1 MAHRY
6 FVVNTCKFA
15 LLFHLHLLYFQ
26 FFCSHSSS
34 QSLAAWICTWYL
46 LYVILLTTPVLKV
59 IQLLLYDILMLLC
72 IDCCSQPRVISR
84 FYQGTVILCS
94 KVTNKNITYNWPQD
108 LSLRIA
114 TFSQQRCSL
123 FSSLPVS
130 QFFTCFAALLLC
142 FIVA

>member
-1 MAHRY
+1 MQVCPPFSFAP
-6 FVVNTCKFA
+6 VVFPVFLQSFFFSVPGCMN
-15 LLFHLHLLYFQ
+15 LY
-26 FFCSHSSS
+26 
-34 QSLAAWICTWYL
+34 LI